1 MKTLYLIVVCFLS
14 GFSFAQNATQSIL
27 KGNQLYQQSQ
37 FELAEAQYRK
47 ALEYDENNEKAKY
60 NLANALQ
67 RQNKFDEAAK
77 ILEELGNS
85 AKDNSIRSAAF
96 YNQGV
101 AYTKMKNLDASIESY
116 KKALRLNPADKKA
129 RENLQKALLQQ
140 KKQQQQNSQQKKS
153 QSNMSQKEAQQK
165 LDMLNQ
171 KEKQLHQR
179 KDKQT
184 EGSGGAQDW

>member
-1 MKTLYLIVVCFLS
+1 MKKIFLTVAIALS
-14 GFSFAQNATQSIL
+14 ISSFAQDATQSIL

-47 ALEYDENNEKAKY
+47 ALEYEENNETAKY

-67 RQNKFDEAAK
+67 KQNKFDEAAK
-77 ILEELGNS
+77 ILEELGGA
-85 AKDNSIRSAAF
+85 AKDNSIKSAAY

-116 KKALRLNPADKKA
+116 KKALRLNPNDKEA
-129 RENLQKALLQQ
+129 RENLQKALLQK
-140 KKQQQQNSQQKKS
+140 KKQSQSQQKKS

-179 KDKQT
+179 KDKQQQ
-184 EGSGGAQDW
+184 GSGQAQDW

>member
-1 MKTLYLIVVCFLS
+1 MKTLLLIVALFMSCF
-14 GFSFAQNATQSIL
+14 GIAQNATESIV

-37 FELAEAQYRK
+37 FDLAEVQYRK
-47 ALEYDENNEKAKY
+47 ALEYEPDNEKAKY
-60 NLANALQ
+60 NLANSLQ
-67 RQNKFDEAAK
+67 KQSKFEEAVK
-77 ILEELGNS
+77 LLDNLSGS
-85 AKDNSIRSAAF
+85 SKDNSLKSAAY

-116 KKALRLNPADKKA
+116 KKALRLNPNDKEA
-129 RENLQKALLQQ
+129 RENLEKALLQ
-140 KKQQQQNSQQKKS
+140 KKNQQSSSQQKKS

-179 KDKQT
+179 KDKEQQ
-184 EGSGGAQDW
+184 GAGQAQDW

>member
-1 MKTLYLIVVCFLS
+1 MKTLLLIVALFICFF
-14 GFSFAQNATQSIL
+14 GIAQNATESIV

-37 FELAEAQYRK
+37 FDLAEVQYRK
-47 ALEYDENNEKAKY
+47 ALEYEPDNEKAKY
-60 NLANALQ
+60 NLANSLQ
-67 RQNKFDEAAK
+67 KQSKFEEAAK
-77 ILEELGNS
+77 LLDNLSGTS
-85 AKDNSIRSAAF
+85 KDNSLKSAAY

-116 KKALRLNPADKKA
+116 KKALRLNPNDKEA
-129 RENLQKALLQQ
+129 RENLEKALLQ
-140 KKQQQQNSQQKKS
+140 KKNQQSSSQQKKS

-179 KDKQT
+179 KDKEQQ
-184 EGSGGAQDW
+184 GAGQAQDW

>member
-1 MKTLYLIVVCFLS
+1 MRWLFLIVIMNLSLS
-14 GFSFAQNATQSIL
+14 GITQNATQSII

-37 FELAEAQYRK
+37 FDLAEIQYRK
-47 ALEYDENNEKAKY
+47 ALEYEPENERAKY

-67 RQNKFDEAAK
+67 RQTKYDEAAK
-77 ILEELGNS
+77 LLEDLAGS
-85 AKDNSIRSAAF
+85 SKDNSIKSAAY

-116 KKALRLNPADKKA
+116 KKALRTNPNDQQA
-129 RENLQKALLQQ
+129 RENLEKALLQKKNQ
-140 KKQQQQNSQQKKS
+140 KSSSQQKKS
-153 QSNMSQKEAQQK
+153 QSSMSQKEAQQK

-179 KDKQT
+179 KDKEQQ
-184 EGSGGAQDW
+184 GSGQAQDW

>member
-1 MKTLYLIVVCFLS
+1 MKLLFLIGIMILSLS
-14 GFSFAQNATQSIL
+14 GNAQNATQSII
-27 KGNQLYQQSQ
+27 KGNQFYRQ
-37 FELAEAQYRK
+37 FQFDLAETQYRK
-47 ALEYDENNEKAKY
+47 ALEYEPENEKAKY

-67 RQNKFDEAAK
+67 RQTKYDEAAK
-77 ILEELGNS
+77 LLEELGNS
-85 AKDNSIRSAAF
+85 STENSIKSAAY

-116 KKALRLNPADKKA
+116 KKALRLNPNDQEA
-129 RENLQKALLQQ
+129 RENLEKALLQKKNQ
-140 KKQQQQNSQQKKS
+140 KSSSQQKKS

-179 KDKQT
+179 KDKEQQ
-184 EGSGGAQDW
+184 GSSQAQDW

>member
-1 MKTLYLIVVCFLS
+1 MKWLFIIVIVILS
-14 GFSFAQNATQSIL
+14 LPGFTQNATQSII
-27 KGNQLYQQSQ
+27 KGNQFYQQSQ
-37 FELAEAQYRK
+37 FDLAETQYRK
-47 ALEYDENNEKAKY
+47 ALEYEPENEKAKY

-67 RQNKFDEAAK
+67 RQTKYDEAAK
-77 ILEELGNS
+77 LLEELAS
-85 AKDNSIRSAAF
+85 SSKENSIKSAAY

-116 KKALRLNPADKKA
+116 KKALRLNPNDQEA
-129 RENLQKALLQQ
+129 RENLEKALLQKKNQ
-140 KKQQQQNSQQKKS
+140 KSSSQQKKS

-179 KDKQT
+179 KDKEQQ
-184 EGSGGAQDW
+184 GSGQAQDW

>member
-1 MKTLYLIVVCFLS
+1 MKILLLMASLYLSICA
-14 GFSFAQNATQSIL
+14 FAQNATESII

-37 FELAEAQYRK
+37 FDLAEAQYRK
-47 ALEYDENNEKAKY
+47 ALEYEPDNEKAKY
-60 NLANALQ
+60 NLANSLQ
-67 RQNKFDEAAK
+67 KQTKFDEAVKLLQNLA
-77 ILEELGNS
+77 GS
-85 AKDNSIRSAAF
+85 SRDNSLKSAAY

-116 KKALRLNPADKKA
+116 KKALRLNPNDKEA
-129 RENLQKALLQQ
+129 RENLEKALLQKKNQ
-140 KKQQQQNSQQKKS
+140 KSSQQQKS

-179 KDKQT
+179 KDKEQQ
-184 EGSGGAQDW
+184 GGGQAQDW

>member
-1 MKTLYLIVVCFLS
+1 MKWLLFLFIACLS
-14 GFSFAQNATQSIL
+14 MPGFAQDASQSIL
-27 KGNQLYQQSQ
+27 KGNQFYQQSQ
-37 FELAEAQYRK
+37 FDLAEAQYRK
-47 ALEYDENNEKAKY
+47 ALEYDPDNENAKY

-67 RQNKFDEAAK
+67 KQNKYDEAAK
-77 ILEELGNS
+77 LLDDLTGNS
-85 AKDNSIRSAAF
+85 KDNSLKSAAY

-116 KKALRLNPADKKA
+116 KKALRLNPNDKEA
-129 RENLQKALLQQ
+129 RENLEKALLQ
-140 KKQQQQNSQQKKS
+140 KKNQSSSQQKKS

-179 KDKQT
+179 KDKEQQ
-184 EGSGGAQDW
+184 GSGQAQDW

>member
-1 MKTLYLIVVCFLS
+1 MKWLFIMVIVILS
-14 GFSFAQNATQSIL
+14 LPGFTQNATQSII
-27 KGNQLYQQSQ
+27 KGNQFYQQSQ
-37 FELAEAQYRK
+37 FDLAETQYRK
-47 ALEYDENNEKAKY
+47 ALEYQPENEKAKY

-67 RQNKFDEAAK
+67 RQTKYDEAAK
-77 ILEELGNS
+77 LLEELAS
-85 AKDNSIRSAAF
+85 SSKENSIKSAAY

-116 KKALRLNPADKKA
+116 KKALRLNPADQQA
-129 RENLQKALLQQ
+129 RENLEKALLQKKNQ
-140 KKQQQQNSQQKKS
+140 KSSSQQKKS

-179 KDKQT
+179 KDKEQQ
-184 EGSGGAQDW
+184 GSGQAQDW

>member
-1 MKTLYLIVVCFLS
+1 MKPVLLSICALFLLAQAS
-14 GFSFAQNATQSIL
+14 AQNAPESIL
-27 KGNQLYQQSQ
+27 KGNKLYQQSQ
-37 FELAEAQYRK
+37 FDLAEAQYRK
-47 ALEYDENNEKAKY
+47 ALEYEPENEKAKY

-67 RQNKFDEAAK
+67 KQNKYDEATKLLDDLA
-77 ILEELGNS
+77 GS
-85 AKDNSIRSAAF
+85 SKDHSLKSAAY

-116 KKALRLNPADKKA
+116 KKALRINPNDKEA
-129 RENLQKALLQQ
+129 RENLEKALLQ
-140 KKQQQQNSQQKKS
+140 KKNQQSSSQQKKS

-179 KDKQT
+179 KDKEQQ
-184 EGSGGAQDW
+184 GSGQAQDW

>member
-1 MKTLYLIVVCFLS
+1 MKWPLLILLFSLP
-14 GFSFAQNATQSIL
+14 GFAIAQNAAQNL
-27 KGNQLYQQSQ
+27 VNGNQFYQKSQ
-37 FELAEAQYRK
+37 FDLAEAQYRK
-47 ALEYDENNEKAKY
+47 ALEYDRGNEKAKY

-67 RQNKFDEAAK
+67 RQSKYDEAAK
-77 ILEELGNS
+77 LLEDLGGS
-85 AKDNSIRSAAF
+85 SKDNSTKSAAY

-116 KKALRLNPADKKA
+116 KKALRLNPNDKEA
-129 RENLQKALLQQ
+129 RENLEKALLQKKNQ
-140 KKQQQQNSQQKKS
+140 KSSSQQKKS

-179 KDKQT
+179 KDKEQQ
-184 EGSGGAQDW
+184 GSGQSQDW

>member
-1 MKTLYLIVVCFLS
+1 MKILLS
-14 GFSFAQNATQSIL
+14 ILTCLLSVFGFAQNATESIV

-37 FELAEAQYRK
+37 FDLAEAQYKK
-47 ALEYDENNEKAKY
+47 ALEYEPDNEKAKY
-60 NLANALQ
+60 NLANTLQ
-67 RQNKFDEAAK
+67 KQNKYDEAAK
-77 ILEELGNS
+77 LLDNLAGS
-85 AKDNSIRSAAF
+85 SKDISLKSAAY

-116 KKALRLNPADKKA
+116 KKALRLNPNDKEA
-129 RENLQKALLQQ
+129 RENLEKALLQ
-140 KKQQQQNSQQKKS
+140 KKNQQSSSQQKKS

-179 KDKQT
+179 KDKEQQ
-184 EGSGGAQDW
+184 GAGQAQDW